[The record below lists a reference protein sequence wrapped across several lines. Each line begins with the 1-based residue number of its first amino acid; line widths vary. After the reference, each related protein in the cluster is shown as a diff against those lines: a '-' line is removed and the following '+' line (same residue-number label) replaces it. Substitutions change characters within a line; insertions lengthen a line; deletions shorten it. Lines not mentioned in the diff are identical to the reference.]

1 MRALGDN
8 QDLLD
13 LIDKNLIG
21 SISIN
26 RKGQK
31 PKRKRKKPKKNPSR
45 TEAENWHPRSA
56 LRARKLS
63 AFWRKVFDL
72 CESMVMWLLFSLSF
86 FLKKNKPP
94 LMLQLCSLAKLAK
107 DNWTFFRKLK
117 GAKCCKRLLFG
128 QNIGVFLFGVWSFSN
143 FFPW

>member
-31 PKRKRKKPKKNPSR
+31 PKRKKKPKKKKIFLELKQKTGIPVR
-45 TEAENWHPRSA
+45 LYGPENFQHFEE
-56 LRARKLS
+56 K
-63 AFWRKVFDL
+63 
-72 CESMVMWLLFSLSF
+72 
-86 FLKKNKPP
+86 FLTCVK
-94 LMLQLCSLAKLAK
+94 A
-107 DNWTFFRKLK
+107 W
-117 GAKCCKRLLFG
+117 
-128 QNIGVFLFGVWSFSN
+128 
-143 FFPW
+143 

>member
-31 PKRKRKKPKKNPSR
+31 PKRKKKPKKNPSR

-56 LRARKLS
+56 LRARKFS
-63 AFWRKVFDL
+63 AFRRKVFDL
-72 CESMVMWLLFSLSF
+72 C
-86 FLKKNKPP
+86 
-94 LMLQLCSLAKLAK
+94 
-107 DNWTFFRKLK
+107 
-117 GAKCCKRLLFG
+117 
-128 QNIGVFLFGVWSFSN
+128 
-143 FFPW
+143 